1 MKLLKIKNLFL
12 SAIALFAVA
21 VTAQAEERVVATVNG
36 VPILESQVRG
46 ALGKRANTSGNRQ
59 AALNSIIDEIL
70 VQQAIQNS
78 GVKVSSAQVDRV
90 IEGIAAQNGLT
101 FGQLLDALD
110 YQGIS
115 YPQFRQ
121 QIANQLL
128 MGEVR
133 NKVIGESIGVN
144 QEEVQALG
152 QKLLQQARAQG
163 TEKKVMGTEYK
174 VRHILLKLNPLLNDA
189 QAKAE
194 LNKVRS
200 EIQSGKTTFADA
212 ALLYSKDYLSGAN
225 GGNLGFAFPEAYV
238 PPFAKTVQTTKK
250 GTISAPFKTE
260 FGWHI
265 LEVTDTRQGDRTQQ
279 AYMQKAYQQLI
290 NEQIQTYSKDW
301 LVALRKQAN
310 IQYFR

>member
-144 QEEVQALG
+144 QEEVQELG
-152 QKLLQQARAQG
+152 QKLLQQARAKG

-189 QAKAE
+189 QAQAK

>member
-144 QEEVQALG
+144 QEEVQELG

>member
-12 SAIALFAVA
+12 SAITLFAVA

-144 QEEVQALG
+144 QEEVQELG

>member
-133 NKVIGESIGVN
+133 NKVIGESISVN
-144 QEEVQALG
+144 QEEVQELG

-194 LNKVRS
+194 LNKVRG

>member
-133 NKVIGESIGVN
+133 NKVIGESIVVN

>member
-144 QEEVQALG
+144 QEEVQELG

-194 LNKVRS
+194 LNKMRG

>member
-133 NKVIGESIGVN
+133 NKVIGESIGVS
-144 QEEVQALG
+144 QEEVQELG

>member
-12 SAIALFAVA
+12 SAIALFAIA

-144 QEEVQALG
+144 QEEVQELG

>member
-12 SAIALFAVA
+12 SAITLFAVA

-144 QEEVQALG
+144 QEEVQELG

-194 LNKVRS
+194 LNKVRG